1 MTTTKSK
8 TTKSEETTLP
18 LNPFVFEILEL
29 VSKQRSNAKKV
40 DILKE
45 YEHDSL
51 KTIFIWNFDE
61 SVISLL
67 PEGEVPYAD
76 VKDQNVYAGNLSDN
90 LKKEAS
96 GGEAAFKQDLT
107 PVGRT
112 SLRKEYRNLYHYV
125 RGGNPGLSTIRR
137 ETMFINL
144 LQVLHPKEAEILCL
158 VKDKKLQNKYKITF
172 DMVKDAYPDIKW
184 GGRS

>member
-1 MTTTKSK
+1 M
-8 TTKSEETTLP
+8 
-18 LNPFVFEILEL
+18 
-29 VSKQRSNAKKV
+29 
-40 DILKE
+40 
-45 YEHDSL
+45 
-51 KTIFIWNFDE
+51 
-61 SVISLL
+61 
-67 PEGEVPYAD
+67 
-76 VKDQNVYAGNLSDN
+76 
-90 LKKEAS
+90 
-96 GGEAAFKQDLT
+96 AFKQDLT